1 MNRPWQTWLAFAL
14 CAGLA
19 LAALGWLTHMAVRA
33 DLAQTRSNRLAQIEQ
48 NISLVLWRMDTKL
61 APLIAEEV
69 ARPVSFFRSEN
80 NFATPANSPFGDF
93 DGPYGDL
100 LETLPE
106 NVILNFRCP
115 SEGKCESP
123 QVPNS
128 GVFGRTEESKVRA
141 ESRLDQL
148 SQEVS
153 FSKLVEKLED
163 FAEEEPFFR
172 SESSSQEVLDNS
184 FVGNK
189 LAEKQLKLS
198 PSKGK
203 ASSFQQRAQR
213 YEDVTKQQ
221 LRSRGSGRGDYR
233 GTESGR
239 GGGEL
244 FGGESREFE
253 NAPEQAQQ
261 DASAP
266 VSRPTIVEGVS
277 RPIWVDDK
285 LLLVRRVVVDGNSEV
300 QGSWLDWDG
309 IRKDLLEE
317 AAELL
322 PNASLS
328 PVYNTTEADPTRMLA
343 GLPAMIDSGEKLV
356 VVEVSEP
363 MRWALWIAWLA
374 FLFALLSTALLLAGV
389 LALSERRAAFVS
401 SVTHELR
408 SPLTTFRM
416 YSDMLSRGMVPDAE
430 RRQQYLET
438 LRTEAER
445 LTHLVENV
453 LAYARLERGRKV
465 NRQETVTVEEIIDR
479 LQERLHDRAAQSNFE
494 LKVDIAEGVGKR
506 PLTTEVSVVEQI
518 LFNLVDNACKYA
530 TTAADRTLHW
540 EIAGN
545 AGSVAFTIRDHGP
558 GFDAPHR
565 ARRMQAFSKTSEEAA
580 VSAPGV
586 GLGLALCRKLAKQ
599 LGGRLEIA
607 DSCDG
612 VAATLYLPTNTSV

>member
-19 LAALGWLTHMAVRA
+19 LCALGWLTGVAVRA
-33 DLAQTRSNRLAQIEQ
+33 DLSRTQSTRIAELEQ
-48 NISLVLWRMDTKL
+48 KVSLVLWRMDTKL

-69 ARPVSFFRSEN
+69 ARPVSFFSGTSGL
-80 NFATPANSPFGDF
+80 ATTDTNPFGEFESVRPDF
-93 DGPYGDL
+93 SD
-100 LETLPE
+100 TLPK

-115 SEGKCESP
+115 DFGSCESP
-123 QVPNS
+123 QVPSS
-128 GVFGRTEESKVRA
+128 GRFGQTESFDAQSNPRFEQFR
-141 ESRLDQL
+141 QL

-153 FSKLVEKLED
+153 FRQLVDRLEED
-163 FAEEEPFFR
+163 PSASDRRLPQ
-172 SESSSQEVLDNS
+172 ESPDNN

-189 LAEKQLKLS
+189 LAESQLKSL

-221 LRSRGSGRGDYR
+221 LRTSRGMARD
-233 GTESGR
+233 EQQQAD
-239 GGGEL
+239 L
-244 FGGESREFE
+244 FA
-253 NAPEQAQQ
+253 NAPVQEQQA
-261 DASAP
+261 AP
-266 VSRPTIVEGVS
+266 TRSVPPTIVEGVS
-277 RPIWVDDK
+277 RPIWVGDK
-285 LLLVRRVVVDGNSEV
+285 LLLVRRVVIDGQSEV
-300 QGSWLDWDG
+300 QGSWLDWNG
-309 IRKDLLEE
+309 IRADLLEE

-328 PVYNTTEADPTRMLA
+328 PVHETAEADPTRMLA
-343 GLPAMIDSGEKLV
+343 GLPVSINPGENLAV
-356 VVEVSEP
+356 LEISEP

-374 FLFALLSTALLLAGV
+374 FLFALLAAALLLAGV
-389 LALSERRAAFVS
+389 IALSERRAAFVS

-416 YSDMLSRGMVPDAE
+416 YSDMLARGMVPDAE

-453 LAYARLERGRKV
+453 LAYARLERGRKA
-465 NRQETVTVEEIIDR
+465 NNAETISVGKIAERLQDR
-479 LQERLHDRAAQSNFE
+479 LQDRAAQGDFDLQLN
-494 LKVDIAEGVGKR
+494 LANAVKDR
-506 PLTTEVSVVEQI
+506 LLTTDVSVVEQI

-530 TTAADRTLHW
+530 ADAIDRTLHW
-540 EIAGN
+540 EMRSN
-545 AGSVAFTIRDHGP
+545 ANHAEFVIRDHGP
-558 GFDAPHR
+558 GFDTPGR
-565 ARRMQAFSKTSEEAA
+565 AKQSRPFSKTSEEAA

-599 LGGRLEIA
+599 LGGRLDIA
-607 DSCDG
+607 DSPEG
-612 VAATLYLPTNTSV
+612 VTATLHLPIQPAS